1 LARRDDAVKQFQQS
15 GKLLQGGL
23 LEQARLQYGGSAGQT
38 AVSRYGQGFNTVT
51 DQLLAGTKAAMD
63 AAFRTER
70 TGILDILK
78 KAVGDI
84 TKQVSDITKPI
95 EDQFTVVS
103 TNIQTAFQA
112 AAAAAIAELDKILA
126 KIEEIKTATK
136 DIVPV
141 PETPG
146 NEEPVS
152 PEPGSGETIPNMIE
166 AQGTTGAY
174 FDLRGATIFG
184 YDEFARRVAE
194 AQAMNARRAGLMPA

>member
-1 LARRDDAVKQFQQS
+1 
-15 GKLLQGGL
+15 
-23 LEQARLQYGGSAGQT
+23 
-38 AVSRYGQGFNTVT
+38 
-51 DQLLAGTKAAMD
+51 MD

-70 TGILDILK
+70 TGVLDILK
-78 KAVGDI
+78 QAAGDI
-84 TKQVSDITKPI
+84 TKQVGDITKPI

-112 AAAAAIAELDKILA
+112 AAAAAIAELDTILA

-136 DIVPV
+136 DIVPA

-146 NEEPVS
+146 DEEPVS
-152 PEPGSGETIPNMIE
+152 PEPGPGETTPNMIE
-166 AQGTTGAY
+166 AQGMTGAY
-174 FDLRGATIFG
+174 IDLRGATIFG